1 MASDAAGNAA
11 SAVVTR
17 SVTVDTVSAVPVIS
31 AVATDNIVNATEKA
45 GGVAVSGTAE
55 AGASVVVGWGTASH
69 TATAGT
75 GGAWTTTFVSS
86 EVPADAS
93 TTISAVASDA
103 AGNAAS
109 AVVTRGVTVDS
120 ASPTISGLSPTD
132 GGLSLGLT
140 ANLIVT
146 MNEAL
151 AKGTGSLTL
160 YKTGDVLVETIAVSS
175 SQVTLS
181 QDGTIV
187 TINPTADLVKGENY
201 YVKAAA
207 GTFTD
212 IAGNAWA
219 GISTATAWNFTGA
232 GATVTIDKVA
242 GDNTVN
248 LLESGTDITV
258 TGTLG
263 AESAVLAA
271 YTKANM
277 TAILRPALGDDMTLT
292 SLDYS
297 PSTGS
302 WSALIPKSSLS
313 GTTDYTLKVSF
324 IGTSGA
330 AKDINGDAVRVVHV
344 DTVVAPPTLG
354 LAVDSGNG
362 NDLLTNNAALKPTGE
377 TGSTFQYSADGIT
390 GWSATAPTATTGDN
404 TVYAR
409 QTDAAGNVSAAST
422 ALTFTLDTTAP
433 ATPTLALASN
443 SGLTNDSIT
452 SAGGVNVT
460 GMEGSGTW
468 EYSLNGGTSWAPGSA
483 TSLSLTGDGVKSV
496 TVRQTDLAGNVSGV
510 SSALAFTLDTAAPAV
525 PTLALAI
532 NTGLTNDAI
541 TSAGGVTVTGLEG
554 SGTWEYSL
562 NGGTSWAPGTTTSV
576 SLSGD
581 GPKSVTVR
589 QTDLAGNLSGA
600 SNALAFTLDTTAVA
614 PALALDKDTG
624 ISGTDKITSNGK
636 INLTGLESGAAW
648 EYSTNAGTSWTAGS
662 DTSLSLTGDGA
673 KSVTVR
679 QTDVADNRSSASS
692 ALAFNLDTG
701 APSKAVITSMT
712 TLTAATTN
720 RLSGDNTPD
729 ITVTAETGAQ
739 IVLGQT
745 VNGTATLIDP
755 SWYSAVET
763 ATKGTYTVSVTH
775 ALADGGY
782 GLGVRD
788 AAGNMNTTVLAD
800 GSDLATFAIDTVA
813 PTVTWETAAP
823 QSNGALAVTFKF
835 SEKVYNFDESDISV
849 VNGTKSAFSANADG
863 KTFSALITPS
873 ASNTPQ
879 AFSFEVAAGAAI
891 DAALNPSAA
900 STKFSASALAGTTGN
915 DVLSVNNDT
924 NWIFL
929 GAGGDDTIKLSSASG
944 STVAAADRV
953 FGFGAGDKIDVSA
966 ILGSASGGSGYTA
979 SGLADTGYGFLE
991 LKNLVLTKNTASNT
1005 TLVEF
1010 DISADSASIGGSKIS
1025 GAVIDLDYQY
1035 SLAVDGGVM
1044 SPKYTSTKFVWSSIQ
1059 SNLSPADGGVPNG
1072 KIALLADTGSANP
1085 IITTA
1090 NAATGVVLSG
1100 ELTISGLLSMFQLGF
1115 GAKANG
1121 GSTEVTTADG
1131 KVYGSS
1137 TDSGGLLALGV
1148 TKTAGATL
1156 GVTGALEIV
1165 SDTGTLGTVGDNQ
1178 LHMLTTYDASSGLT
1192 RLQVQYDTDSVY
1204 GANHTSA
1211 SSIVAMDFLGDLT
1224 SVLTPA
1230 NLIFIDTEAPS
1241 KAVITSMTT
1250 LTAATTNRL
1259 SGDNTPDITVTAE
1272 TGAQIV
1278 LGQTVNGTA
1287 TLIDPSWYSAVETAT
1302 KGTYTVSVTHA
1313 LADGGYG
1320 LGVRDA
1326 AGNMNTT
1333 VLADGSDLATFAI
1346 DTVAPTV
1353 TWETAAPQSNGALAV
1368 TFKFS
1373 EKVYNFDESDISVVN
1388 GTKSAF
1394 SANADGKTFS
1404 ALITPSASNT
1414 PQAFSFEVAAGAA
1427 IDAALNPS
1435 AASTKFSASALAGTT
1450 GNDVL
1455 SVNNDTNWIFLGAG
1469 GDDTIKLSSASGSTV
1484 AAADRVF
1491 GFGAGDKIDVSAILG
1506 SASGGSGYTA
1516 SGLADTGY
1524 GFLELKNLVLT
1535 KNTASNTT
1543 LVEFD
1548 ISADSAS
1555 IGGSKIS
1562 GAVIDLDYQYS
1573 LAVDGG
1579 VMSPKYT
1586 STKFVWSSIQSNL
1599 SPADGGVPNGKIAL
1613 LADTGSA
1620 NPIITTA
1627 NAATGVVLSGELTIS
1642 GLLSMFQ
1649 LGFGAKANGGSTEVT
1664 TADGKVYGSST
1675 DSGGL
1680 LALGV
1685 TKTAGATLG
1694 VTGALEIVSDT
1705 GTLGTVGDNQ
1715 LHMLTTYDA
1724 SSGLTRLQ
1732 VQYDTDSVYGANHT
1746 SASSIVAM
1754 DFLGDLTSVLTP
1766 ANLIFI

>member
-1 MASDAAGNAA
+1 MLAGQTDTNGISINANSLALNLGMLEDGAGNSATLAHNAVIDNTGYLVDTTAPTVSSVALTGATGALSGTLNAGDLVTATVTMSEATTVTGSPTVALNIGGTTVNASYDSANSTSTALKFNYTVLAGQTDTNGISIDANSLALNAGTLKDAAGN
-11 SAVVTR
+11 SATLAHNAVTDN
-17 SVTVDTVSAVPVIS
+17 TNYLVDTTAPS
-31 AVATDNIVNATEKA
+31 VANL
-45 GGVAVSGTAE
+45 S
-55 AGASVVVGWGTASH
+55 
-69 TATAGT
+69 
-75 GGAWTTTFVSS
+75 
-86 EVPADAS
+86 PAD
-93 TTISAVASDA
+93 
-103 AGNAAS
+103 N
-109 AVVTRGVTVDS
+109 
-120 ASPTISGLSPTD
+120 
-132 GGLSLGLT
+132 GLSLGLS
-140 ANLIVT
+140 ANLLVT
-146 MNEAL
+146 MKEAVT
-151 AKGTGSLTL
+151 KGTGSLGL
-160 YKTGDVLVETIAVSS
+160 YKTGDVLVETIDVSS
-175 SQVTLS
+175 TQVTLS
-181 QDGTIV
+181 QGGTII
-187 TINPTADLVKGENY
+187 TINPTADLVKDEKY

-219 GISTATAWNFTGA
+219 GISTATDWNFTGA

-242 GDNTVN
+242 DDNTVN
-248 LLESGTDITV
+248 LAESGSDITV

-271 YTKANM
+271 YAAGNM
-277 TAILRPALGDDMTLT
+277 TAVLHPASGSDVTLT
-292 SLDYS
+292 SLAYA
-297 PSTGS
+297 PSTGL
-302 WSALIPKSSLS
+302 WSAVIPQSSLS
-313 GTTDYTLKVSF
+313 GTADYTLTVSF
-324 IGTSGA
+324 KGTTGA
-330 AKDINGDAVRVVHV
+330 ATGINGDAVQAVHV

-422 ALTFTLDTTAP
+422 ALTFRLDTTAP

-443 SGLTNDSIT
+443 TGLTNDSIT

-460 GMEGSGTW
+460 GLEGSGTW
-468 EYSLNGGTSWAPGSA
+468 EYSLNGGTSWAPGTA
-483 TSLSLTGDGVKSV
+483 TSLSLTGDGAKSV

-562 NGGTSWAPGTTTSV
+562 NGGTSWAPGSAT
-576 SLSGD
+576 SLSVTGD

-739 IVLGQT
+739 ILIGQT
-745 VNGTATLIDP
+745 VNGTPTLIDP
-755 SWYSAVET
+755 SWYSVVET

-813 PTVTWETAAP
+813 PTVTLETADP

-835 SEKVYNFDESDISV
+835 SEKVYNFDVSDISV
-849 VNGTKSAFSANADG
+849 INGTKSAFSANADG

-900 STKFSASALAGTTGN
+900 ASKVMGSALAGTTGN

-966 ILGSASGGSGYTA
+966 ILGGVGYTSWAQSSAVSTSASSPIV
-979 SGLADTGYGFLE
+979 
-991 LKNLVLTKNTASNT
+991 LKNAAIVDGLDVNGDETLLINHVAQVEIWSNT
-1005 TLVEF
+1005 TSTLFPSTLGLKF
-1010 DISADSASIGGSKIS
+1010 DFATNSSVIDFWIQANTGIAVPLNSDDYNAAGIGG
-1025 GAVIDLDYQY
+1025 
-1035 SLAVDGGVM
+1035 M
-1044 SPKYTSTKFVWSSIQ
+1044 
-1059 SNLSPADGGVPNG
+1059 
-1072 KIALLADTGSANP
+1072 TG
-1085 IITTA
+1085 TA
-1090 NAATGVVLSG
+1090 NFTSNKNLATAYFALSESATGLEISLDALQIYNNTTKVFEDKVVP
-1100 ELTISGLLSMFQLGF
+1100 LGVSA
-1115 GAKANG
+1115 GTVNRN
-1121 GSTEVTTADG
+1121 
-1131 KVYGSS
+1131 
-1137 TDSGGLLALGV
+1137 LALTV
-1148 TKTAGATL
+1148 VKDTAALGA
-1156 GVTGALEIV
+1156 
-1165 SDTGTLGTVGDNQ
+1165 GDNE

-1272 TGAQIV
+1272 TGAQI
-1278 LGQTVNGTA
+1278 LIGQTVNGTP
-1287 TLIDPSWYSAVETAT
+1287 TLIDPSWYSVVETAT

-1353 TWETAAPQSNGALAV
+1353 TLETADPQSNGALAV

-1373 EKVYNFDESDISVVN
+1373 EKVYNFDVSDISVIN

-1435 AASTKFSASALAGTT
+1435 AAASKVMGSALAGTT

-1506 SASGGSGYTA
+1506 GVGYTSWAQSSAVSTSASSPIV
-1516 SGLADTGY
+1516 
-1524 GFLELKNLVLT
+1524 LKNAAIVDGLDVNGDETLLI
-1535 KNTASNTT
+1535 NHVAQVEIWSNTT
-1543 LVEFD
+1543 STLFPSTLGLKFD
-1548 ISADSAS
+1548 FATNSSVIDFWIQANTGIAVPLNSDDYNAAG
-1555 IGGSKIS
+1555 IGG
-1562 GAVIDLDYQYS
+1562 
-1573 LAVDGG
+1573 
-1579 VMSPKYT
+1579 M
-1586 STKFVWSSIQSNL
+1586 
-1599 SPADGGVPNGKIAL
+1599 
-1613 LADTGSA
+1613 TG
-1620 NPIITTA
+1620 TA
-1627 NAATGVVLSGELTIS
+1627 NFTSNKNLATAYFALSESATGLEISLDALQIYNNTTKVFEDKVVP
-1642 GLLSMFQ
+1642 
-1649 LGFGAKANGGSTEVT
+1649 LGVSAGTVNRN
-1664 TADGKVYGSST
+1664 
-1675 DSGGL
+1675 
-1680 LALGV
+1680 LALTV
-1685 TKTAGATLG
+1685 VKDTAALGA
-1694 VTGALEIVSDT
+1694 
-1705 GTLGTVGDNQ
+1705 GDNE